1 MKKYKI
7 KVTKELIKK
16 LKPYWEQLEVLQCE
30 YIGKVFQ
37 LEEKMSK
44 EVGIKDL
51 EFFMC
56 DGEYVGI
63 GNIDRTMKLIH
74 GYQLEKE

>member
-1 MKKYKI
+1 MKKTIKI
-7 KVTKELIKK
+7 DKSLIKK
-16 LKPYWEQLEVLQCE
+16 LKPYWEELELLQWE
-30 YIGKVFQ
+30 YIGKVYQ

-63 GNIDRTMKLIH
+63 GNVDRTMKLIH
-74 GYQLEKE
+74 QNQLEQE